1 MSPEDYY
8 TYAFRPEHSF
18 YTTEEIPISPAPAP
32 VPAPVPAPRAQ
43 PQPGGDGYSYY
54 PSPLEPTLPGVPG
67 TGGNVTL
74 PVMPPPLDGSIR
86 ILPIEEIGGDVKL
99 PIDLVDPNVGG
110 GDIAPQVIVYGPDG
124 TAYPNPLAALR
135 AGVTN
140 YTTTPPPGSGFA
152 NGGRVFAPAPAGALV
167 RAARAVP
174 APGRNPLA
182 LAALGRRGGYR

>member
-8 TYAFRPEHSF
+8 TYGFRPEHSF
-18 YTTEEIPISPAPAP
+18 YTMEEIPISPAPAP
-32 VPAPVPAPRAQ
+32 APAPVPAPRAQ
-43 PQPGGDGYSYY
+43 PQPQ
-54 PSPLEPTLPGVPG
+54 PG
-67 TGGNVTL
+67 TDADG
-74 PVMPPPLDGSIR
+74 PVVNLDDPRRGAQPQLDADLDGPGINLDDFLR
-86 ILPIEEIGGDVKL
+86 GARGEVTPL
-99 PIDLVDPNVGG
+99 PIDLVDPDTGF
-110 GDIAPQVIVYGPDG
+110 GDATMQVIVYGPDG